1 MSEKTNER
9 DIFRPGI
16 DAPAEPYWAIMEI
29 GADASVTGNVWTH
42 DNRIMLF
49 ESRRVAV
56 RLLEALVENDPS
68 LEFDV
73 RGITSGH
80 LDKIREIGA
89 DNDIELWVVT
99 TIGDTG
105 TVEGHV
111 LDDGSDEPSDQDE
124 VIEIELSEVDDEPD
138 DDESDDDDSD

>member
-1 MSEKTNER
+1 MSGENQKQ
-9 DIFRPGI
+9 DIFRPGT

-29 GADASVTGNVWTH
+29 DADASVTGTLWTH

-56 RLLEALVENDPS
+56 RLLDALLENDPT
-68 LEFDV
+68 LELDV
-73 RGITSGH
+73 RGVTSDH
-80 LDKIREIGA
+80 LDKIRAIGSE
-89 DNDIELWVVT
+89 NDIELWVVT

-111 LDDGSDEPSDQDE
+111 LDEDGGVPP
-124 VIEIELSEVDDEPD
+124 VIEDLTSECET
-138 DDESDDDDSD
+138 DDESD